1 MRHNIAKKVISA
13 MLSGVLMLSLAG
25 CGKAAKLPETVVN
38 TSLVV
43 EKDGKVVSYLVNTF
57 DKDFYSLDGLT
68 QMVQEEAE
76 EFNAAHGDAA
86 APPMAVKTVQMLG
99 DGATVQVVQEFT
111 DTESYADYN
120 EQELFYGTRV
130 EALAEGISVDLGLV
144 SAADGTPAEEQ
155 KLNKALDKMVQEVL
169 SRVENSQERI
179 LAISH
184 CNCPERAKM
193 VKEKLEREAQ
203 FKEIIV
209 LDTRGISTMYAN
221 DGGVIIAV

>member
-1 MRHNIAKKVISA
+1 MRHNIAKKVIST

-111 DTESYADYN
+111 DTES
-120 EQELFYGTRV
+120 
-130 EALAEGISVDLGLV
+130 
-144 SAADGTPAEEQ
+144 
-155 KLNKALDKMVQEVL
+155 
-169 SRVENSQERI
+169 
-179 LAISH
+179 
-184 CNCPERAKM
+184 
-193 VKEKLEREAQ
+193 
-203 FKEIIV
+203 
-209 LDTRGISTMYAN
+209 
-221 DGGVIIAV
+221 

>member
-1 MRHNIAKKVISA
+1 MRHNITKKVISA

-43 EKDGKVVSYLVNTF
+43 EKNGKVVSYLVNTF

-76 EFNAAHGDAA
+76 EFNAAHADAA
-86 APPMAVKTVQMLG
+86 EPPMAVKTVQMLEE
-99 DGATVQVVQEFT
+99 GATVQVVQEFA

-155 KLNKALDKMVQEVL
+155 KLNKALDKNHM
-169 SRVENSQERI
+169 
-179 LAISH
+179 
-184 CNCPERAKM
+184 
-193 VKEKLEREAQ
+193 
-203 FKEIIV
+203 II
-209 LDTRGISTMYAN
+209 TNAGY
-221 DGGVIIAV
+221 